1 MELGFL
7 DAMAGGYFTR
17 ENNYVLYVYSISI
30 LKTVKSTKFVSPQKN
45 RRCFKNMC
53 IESYNP
59 PYLLV
64 GFHPINPQPLHWVDF
79 LPVHPG
85 MLDDRY
91 VAFVKSL
98 PWFLP
103 SYYTP
108 VGVKVP
114 LPLFI
119 KVLVG
124 RMMDDNRVFVEILF
138 IQYIARSLLACST
151 DKLIVE

>member
-1 MELGFL
+1 
-7 DAMAGGYFTR
+7 
-17 ENNYVLYVYSISI
+17 
-30 LKTVKSTKFVSPQKN
+30 
-45 RRCFKNMC
+45 MC

-79 LPVHPG
+79 LAVHPG

-119 KVLVG
+119 KVWVY
-124 RMMDDNRVFVEILF
+124 RMDERDDDNWVIVEILF